1 QEGTTWRR
9 RFGIEAAVA
18 RAIGHAEN
26 RGLSFK
32 TENRAVNIR
41 LAEED
46 ARIVD
51 KIAGREIVGA
61 IYDDVVI
68 FEEFE
73 GIRTGQLRLNGFNL
87 NVRVEIGKTRPG
99 GLAFRLAD
107 VAGAKRDLALKIG
120 EIHDVEVDEAEFAHT
135 SGRKI

>member
-1 QEGTTWRR
+1 
-9 RFGIEAAVA
+9 VA

-26 RGLSFK
+26 RGLPFK
-32 TENRAVNIR
+32 TENRAVHIG

-68 FEEFE
+68 LEEFE
-73 GIRTGQLRLNGFNL
+73 GIRAGQLRFDGLNL
-87 NVRVEIGKTRPG
+87 NVRVEIRKTRPG
-99 GLAFRLAD
+99 GLALRLP
-107 VAGAKRDLALKIG
+107 
-120 EIHDVEVDEAEFAHT
+120 T
-135 SGRKI
+135 SLVPNVTWR